1 MSTVVVSTSIQ
12 RLVEYIFYSFV
23 CFNID
28 DERNQNNLEKFE
40 KIRKN
45 SKPFVKKK
53 KIRKNSPFF
62 EGKLKQILK
71 VGRNGQKSC
80 DVVGE

>member
-53 KIRKNSPFF
+53 KNTKEFSIFRGQVKTDIKSRKKWTK
-62 EGKLKQILK
+62 EL
-71 VGRNGQKSC
+71 
-80 DVVGE
+80 

>member
-45 SKPFVKKK
+45 S
-53 KIRKNSPFF
+53 PFF